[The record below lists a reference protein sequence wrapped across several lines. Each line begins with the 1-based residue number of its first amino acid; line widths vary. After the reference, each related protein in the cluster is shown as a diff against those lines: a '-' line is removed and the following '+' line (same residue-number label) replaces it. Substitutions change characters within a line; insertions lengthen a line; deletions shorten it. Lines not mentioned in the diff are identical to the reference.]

1 VIIALGQR
9 AKAASRLLAR
19 ASAAQKNAALH
30 AIADGLQRSQAEIL
44 AANALDLADGQ
55 AASLSP
61 ALLDRLMLDPS
72 RLAGIAADTRS
83 VAALPDPV
91 GQEFD
96 GRLLPNGLRIARRRT
111 PLGVLG
117 VIYEA
122 RPNVTIDIAALSLKT
137 GNAAILRGGKET
149 LRSNL
154 ALVAV
159 IQAALEQ
166 TGLPA
171 DAVLYIEDTDRS
183 LIVELL
189 RLDAYVDMI
198 IPRGGAALHKLC
210 RQQATVPVMTGGL
223 GICHLFVDATA
234 DQAKSVEIIHNA
246 KTQRPSVCNA
256 LDTVLV
262 HRDVAAE
269 FLPRMAARLAADG
282 VELRADPTALLILE
296 RALARSETGQSSE
309 TPTGDGS
316 PLTAHRSP
324 FTVHRSPITDHR
336 SPFTDHRLPL
346 TPAGPDDFDQEWMR
360 LVLGI
365 KVVGGL
371 DEAMEHIAQHST
383 SHSDG
388 ILTENH
394 ANAMRFVA
402 EVDSAA
408 VFVNASTRFND
419 GGQLGLGAEVAV
431 STQKLHARGPMGL
444 QELTTYKWVVFG
456 EGQVRA

>member
-1 VIIALGQR
+1 MTVSTLDVLGQR
-9 AKAASRLLAR
+9 AKAASRALAR
-19 ASAAQKNAALH
+19 ATTAQKNAALH
-30 AIADGLQRSQAEIL
+30 AIAHGLERSRVEIL

-55 AASLSP
+55 AAGLSP
-61 ALLDRLMLDPS
+61 ALQDRLMINEQ
-72 RLAGIAADTRS
+72 RLASIATDIRS

-96 GRLLPNGLRIARRRT
+96 GRVLLNGLRIARRRT
-111 PLGVLG
+111 PMGVLG

-122 RPNVTIDIAALSLKT
+122 RPNVTIDIAGLSLKT
-137 GNAAILRGGKET
+137 ANAAILRGGKET

-154 ALVAV
+154 AMVAV
-159 IQAALEQ
+159 IQAALEASD
-166 TGLPA
+166 LPA

-210 RQQATVPVMTGGL
+210 REQATVPVMTGGL

-234 DQAKSVEIIHNA
+234 DQAKAVEIIHNA

-262 HRDVAAE
+262 HREVAAE
-269 FLPRMAARLAADG
+269 FLPKMAQRLAGDG
-282 VELRADPTALLILE
+282 VELRVDPTALLILE
-296 RALARSETGQSSE
+296 RALARSAPSGVQAKTGQSE
-309 TPTGDGS
+309 KWRV
-316 PLTAHRSP
+316 A
-324 FTVHRSPITDHR
+324 
-336 SPFTDHRLPL
+336 
-346 TPAGPDDFDQEWMR
+346 PAGPDDFDQEWMR
-360 LVLGI
+360 LVVGV
-365 KVVGGL
+365 KVVSGL
-371 DEAMEHIAQHST
+371 DEAMDHIAAHST

-388 ILTENH
+388 ILTETY
-394 ANAMRFVA
+394 ANAMRFVN

-456 EGQVRA
+456 DGQIRA

>member
-1 VIIALGQR
+1 MISLGQR
-9 AKAASRLLAR
+9 AKAAGRLLAR
-19 ASAAQKNAALH
+19 ASTAQKNAALH
-30 AIADGLQRSQAEIL
+30 AIADGLERDQAQIL
-44 AANALDLADGQ
+44 AANGLDVADGQ
-55 AASLSP
+55 AAGLSP
-61 ALLDRLMLDPS
+61 ALLDRLLLDEK

-96 GRLLPNGLRIARRRT
+96 GRVLPNGLRIARRRT

-154 ALVAV
+154 AMVQV
-159 IQAALEQ
+159 IQAALEE

-171 DAVLYIEDTDRS
+171 DALLYIDRIDRS
-183 LIVELL
+183 LITELL
-189 RLDAYVDMI
+189 RLDQYVDMI

-210 RQQATVPVMTGGL
+210 REQATVPVMTGGL
-223 GICHLFVDATA
+223 GICHLFVDASA
-234 DQAKSVEIIHNA
+234 DQAKAVEIIHNA

-262 HRDVAAE
+262 HRDAAAE
-269 FLPRMAARLAADG
+269 FLPRMAQRLAGDG

-296 RALARSETGQSSE
+296 RALARSETGQSEKGHMAETGQSEMGPMSE
-309 TPTGDGS
+309 TGQS
-316 PLTAHRSP
+316 EKWRVAA
-324 FTVHRSPITDHR
+324 
-336 SPFTDHRLPL
+336 
-346 TPAGPDDFDQEWMR
+346 AGPDDFDQEWMR

-365 KVVGGL
+365 KVVSGL
-371 DEAMEHIAQHST
+371 EEAMDHIARHST
-383 SHSDG
+383 AHSDG
-388 ILTENH
+388 ILTEDH
-394 ANAMRFVA
+394 SNAMRFVN

-456 EGQVRA
+456 DGQVRA